1 VRRVV
6 VAAVLGLACAGL
18 SLACTSDASFDVRY
32 AQAYAPPRTVSVF
45 GVFKDGRMNPES
57 WDTLGERLSAPL
69 GGGPCQIAVGP
80 ELQQEAPTV
89 LAALDDTTR
98 AGGVTDE
105 VLAAFAPMA
114 KAEVI
119 VLFTIAGR
127 PPSPVSDAGA
137 GAAGRAPPSSN
148 RFASGSRSRRGMGA
162 PTTATRRAERNV
174 FEVSAS
180 LYSVRAKESV
190 GLVAMT
196 YEGHSVDEAF
206 RKFAEK
212 LAAELPGTHCAG
224 WDFTVLVDEEKLRN
238 LAE

>member
-1 VRRVV
+1 VKRVASAFI
-6 VAAVLGLACAGL
+6 AAVAIALAPF
-18 SLACTSDASFDVRY
+18 ACTSDTSFDVRY
-32 AQAYAPPRTVSVF
+32 AQPYAPPRTVSVF
-45 GVFKDGRMNPES
+45 GIFKDGRMNPES

-69 GGGPCQIAVGP
+69 GGGPCEIAVGP
-80 ELQQEAPTV
+80 RLQQEAPTV

-98 AGGVTDE
+98 AGGVTDD
-105 VLAAFAPMA
+105 VLSVFAPMA
-114 KAEVI
+114 KADVV
-119 VLFTIAGR
+119 VLFTIAGQ
-127 PPSPVSDAGA
+127 PPSAAGDAGA
-137 GAAGRAPPSSN
+137 AATRAPPSSN
-148 RFASGSRSRRGMGA
+148 RFASGSRGRRGMGA

-180 LYSVRAKESV
+180 LYSVRTKESI

-224 WDFTVLVDEEKLRN
+224 WDLGVPIDEEKLRS